1 MRRSSKVL
9 LLQPLSRLPAHPWK
23 PCSLRPRRPAMP
35 ASPDS
40 TGTTVRVVLGAD
52 LHARPAGQV
61 AQVAATFASA
71 VSLLTDSRSAEA
83 RSVLAVMGL
92 GARAGETVTVWAD
105 GPDAASAVAAI
116 AQVLTAAAVSH

>member
-1 MRRSSKVL
+1 
-9 LLQPLSRLPAHPWK
+9 
-23 PCSLRPRRPAMP
+23 MP
-35 ASPDS
+35 ASPEQV
-40 TGTTVRVVLGAD
+40 GTTVQVVLGAA

-61 AQVAATFASA
+61 ARAAATFEAA
-71 VSLLTDSRSAEA
+71 VSLMADGRTADT

-105 GPDAASAVAAI
+105 GPDAAEAAAVI